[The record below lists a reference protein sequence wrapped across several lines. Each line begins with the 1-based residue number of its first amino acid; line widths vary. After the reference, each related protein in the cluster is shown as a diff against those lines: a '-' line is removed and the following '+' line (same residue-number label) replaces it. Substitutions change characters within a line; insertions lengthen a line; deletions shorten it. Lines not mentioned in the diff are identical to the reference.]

1 MIYDKRQRC
10 PQGGS
15 GAGCSS
21 VVFNSYFLHH
31 MRAGGI
37 KRMLLVPT
45 GALLSKLSSLQGETI
60 PGIANAVSFAV
71 EETC

>member
-1 MIYDKRQRC
+1 MIFDKKQRC

-21 VVFNSYFLHH
+21 VVFNSYFLHQ
-31 MRAGGI
+31 MLAGAI
-37 KRMLLVPT
+37 KRILLVPT

-60 PGIANAVSFAV
+60 PGIANAVSIAV
-71 EETC
+71 ED